1 MIMVK
6 LALAVLLT
14 IVIVVFS
21 ISNSHHVDLS
31 LALGDPIQIRLVF
44 LLLSAFIVGMAV
56 PIFYRLIRRLDH
68 DRLVKRENEL
78 QQTIERFDQDIAA

>member
-1 MIMVK
+1 MVK

-21 ISNSHHVDLS
+21 LSNSHHVDLS
-31 LALGDPIQIRLVF
+31 FALGDPIQVRLIF
-44 LLLSAFIVGMAV
+44 LLSSAFIVGMAI

-68 DRLVKRENEL
+68 DKLVKRENEL
-78 QQTIERFDQDIAA
+78 QQAIERIDQDIAA